1 MFVVLVMVLYT
12 SDKWC
17 TLIGVLETFSTQHYY
32 YGRHA
37 DDACSQ
43 VQNYDE
49 QAPANTLVKDPHT
62 VDGVINFHGCERDQY
77 FPRPA
82 SQSKIFSVRTKK
94 A

>member
-1 MFVVLVMVLYT
+1 MFVVLVMVLCT

-17 TLIGVLETFSTQHYY
+17 TLIGVLKTFSIR

-49 QAPANTLVKDPHT
+49 QAPANTLVKGSHT
-62 VDGVINFHGCERDQY
+62 VAGRWCNL
-77 FPRPA
+77 
-82 SQSKIFSVRTKK
+82 
-94 A
+94 